1 MILLHQTEPI
11 MDLINFDLLFV
22 LSMARQIV
30 GMASHAAA
38 SQACEAY
45 NFVLIGTKWALGQS

>member
-11 MDLINFDLLFV
+11 MNLINFDLLFV
-22 LSMARQIV
+22 LSMARQIL
-30 GMASHAAA
+30 GMASHAAD

-45 NFVLIGTKWALGQS
+45 SFVLIGTKWALG